1 MINTNLLCENI
12 AIARKNN
19 GLTQSQLAEKLG
31 VSAQAVSK
39 WERGIS
45 CPDISLL
52 DEIANALNL
61 SLQGLLGISKEGTN
75 QIQ

>member
-1 MINTNLLCENI
+1 MINTTLLCKNI
-12 AIARKNN
+12 VTARKKL
-19 GLTQSQLAEKLG
+19 GLTQNQLARMLG

-52 DEIANALNL
+52 DEIANALQISL
-61 SLQGLLGISKEGTN
+61 SALLGIPEN
-75 QIQ
+75 V

>member
-12 AIARKNN
+12 VAARKKL
-19 GLTQSQLAEKLG
+19 GLTQSQLAKMLG

-52 DEIANALNL
+52 DEIANALQISL
-61 SLQGLLGISKEGTN
+61 SALLGIPNNE
-75 QIQ
+75 

>member
-1 MINTNLLCENI
+1 MINTKLLCENI

-19 GLTQSQLAEKLG
+19 GLTQSRLAEKLG

-45 CPDISLL
+45 CPDIALL
-52 DEIANALNL
+52 DEIANALDI
-61 SLQGLLGISKEGTN
+61 SLQSLLGISGDETN

>member
-12 AIARKNN
+12 VAARKKL
-19 GLTQSQLAEKLG
+19 GLTQSQLAKMLG

-52 DEIANALNL
+52 DEIAKALQISL
-61 SLQGLLGISKEGTN
+61 SALLGIPNNE
-75 QIQ
+75 

>member
-12 AIARKNN
+12 ATARKKL
-19 GLTQSQLAEKLG
+19 GLTQNQLAKALG

-45 CPDISLL
+45 CPDIALL
-52 DEIANALNL
+52 DEIANTLQISL
-61 SLQGLLGISKEGTN
+61 SVLLGIPHNET
-75 QIQ
+75 

>member
-1 MINTNLLCENI
+1 MINTTLLCDNI
-12 AIARKNN
+12 ATQRKKL
-19 GLTQSQLAEKLG
+19 GLTQNQLAGMLG

-52 DEIANALNL
+52 DEIAKALQI
-61 SLQGLLGISKEGTN
+61 SLAELLGIPQNEP
-75 QIQ
+75 

>member
-1 MINTNLLCENI
+1 MINTTVLCENI
-12 AIARKNN
+12 ATQRKKL
-19 GLTQSQLAEKLG
+19 GLTQNRLARMLG

-52 DEIANALNL
+52 DEIANALQISL
-61 SLQGLLGISKEGTN
+61 SELLGIPQNET
-75 QIQ
+75 

>member
-1 MINTNLLCENI
+1 MINTTLLCKNI
-12 AIARKNN
+12 VTARKKL
-19 GLTQSQLAEKLG
+19 GLTQNQLARMLG

-52 DEIANALNL
+52 DEIANALQISL
-61 SLQGLLGISKEGTN
+61 SALLGIPEN
-75 QIQ
+75 E

>member
-1 MINTNLLCENI
+1 MINTTLLCKNI
-12 AIARKNN
+12 VTARKKL
-19 GLTQSQLAEKLG
+19 GLTQNQLARMLG

-52 DEIANALNL
+52 DEIANALQIFL
-61 SLQGLLGISKEGTN
+61 SALLGIPEN
-75 QIQ
+75 E